1 MLFKNLAPLIARGVT
16 VQFTVLA
23 AADGKL
29 EVNVIPTTEGGST
42 GLNLVSKS
50 FVATP
55 DELDLE
61 FPEVIAGYS
70 TANLSLKQQLEDV
83 KTVAEAAAKEASE
96 AAARKSTSAPAKPG
110 VARAANS
117 KPAGKTEPTLLEE
130 EEEEASGSEDLATG
144 GDGTSNAGGE
154 ASQSQTLPLEL

>member
-83 KTVAEAAAKEASE
+83 KTVAEAVAKEASE
-96 AAARKSTSAPAKPG
+96 AAARKSASAPAKPG
-110 VARAANS
+110 IARAASS

-130 EEEEASGSEDLATG
+130 EEEVSGGEDLATG
-144 GDGTSNAGGE
+144 GDGPSTAGGE
-154 ASQSQTLPLEL
+154 ANQSQTLPLEL